1 MRRPYALPST
11 LKKGDIPPDLRDGCT
26 SPYSV
31 WIRGLVMFLAYLVLF
46 MLSKGLQKHLLE
58 TIGLKGKYV
67 DVLTIL
73 STLFA
78 LYKLYAHA
86 WSFLSKEMRNCDRY
100 NRFIEYYNEM
110 TLKGMEPKF
119 AIIEAKELIHR
130 DRREDE
136 LRRSNIS
143 YERRLDDLNSIR
155 IGF

>member
-1 MRRPYALPST
+1 
-11 LKKGDIPPDLRDGCT
+11 
-26 SPYSV
+26 
-31 WIRGLVMFLAYLVLF
+31 MFLAYLVLF